1 MFWTLDKVVRVMFW
15 GGASAIMACVVSAL
29 GLVSCMAAF
38 TALWLLTA
46 AIYLFRADM
55 KESALGKSV
64 IITGCD
70 SGFGNALALHLDK
83 LGFRVFAGCLK
94 TGGTGAD
101 YLRRKGSSKLHVI
114 QMDIT
119 SQKQLEKAAQEIKV
133 LLPEGEGVWGLVNNA
148 GVCTLGPV
156 EWVSMEGFRKDP
168 EVNVFG
174 LVAAT
179 KTFLP
184 LVRLA
189 KGRVVIISSAAG
201 RVSRS
206 FMAPYCVSKFAVEG
220 LADALR
226 QEMRQFDVK
235 VCLIEPGNFG
245 AGTSL
250 FAVDADVD
258 VQVKTMTAALNQ
270 DLRKDYGEDYYKQ
283 VESFMKK
290 FRKTGSSDIS
300 PVINSLTEA
309 LTQTHPQE
317 RYCPMTAYR
326 FFVVSVGTH
335 LPEWLYDGLLRL

>member
-1 MFWTLDKVVRVMFW
+1 
-15 GGASAIMACVVSAL
+15 
-29 GLVSCMAAF
+29 MAAF

-119 SQKQLEKAAQEIKV
+119 SQKQLEKAAQEIKD

-245 AGTSL
+245 AGT
-250 FAVDADVD
+250 
-258 VQVKTMTAALNQ
+258 
-270 DLRKDYGEDYYKQ
+270 
-283 VESFMKK
+283 
-290 FRKTGSSDIS
+290 
-300 PVINSLTEA
+300 
-309 LTQTHPQE
+309 
-317 RYCPMTAYR
+317 
-326 FFVVSVGTH
+326 
-335 LPEWLYDGLLRL
+335 

>member
-189 KGRVVIISSAAG
+189 KG
-201 RVSRS
+201 
-206 FMAPYCVSKFAVEG
+206 
-220 LADALR
+220 
-226 QEMRQFDVK
+226 
-235 VCLIEPGNFG
+235 
-245 AGTSL
+245 TSL